1 MPRAAVMANQR
12 GRILEARIA
21 ALAEHG
27 YAGVRV
33 SDIAERAG
41 VSRATF
47 YQQSLKHR
55 TGRVLSSARIMSR
68 QIRALRATGT
78 QLI

>member
-12 GRILEARIA
+12 GRILEATIA

-33 SDIAERAG
+33 SDIAERRRDRRG
-41 VSRATF
+41 
-47 YQQSLKHR
+47 
-55 TGRVLSSARIMSR
+55 ARFCR
-68 QIRALRATGT
+68 
-78 QLI
+78 